1 MIKHLHIKFFLLL
14 FILCSQGGSLLAKDI
29 LMGSTSSINVN
40 TGDYFY
46 DDGKNRNY
54 ANDKDY
60 TIVLKSAPGT
70 QIQVVFESFDVESE
84 SSCGYDWLNA
94 FDGNGTTASSLIGKY
109 CGTTNPSPVLSTGSD
124 LTFQFHS
131 DGSVK
136 KSGWKAR
143 IEVVVPSV
151 VGQGFWF
158 KADAG
163 VNGNVTSWTDQSGN
177 GHTANNS
184 GNVSKINNR
193 LNFNPILNFSGVNRQ
208 FPVSGTASVQTLL
221 VVNKTPATNN
231 DLSGLIGANG
241 DKGVRLAIP
250 GQSWKGDN
258 NRDDWVNTTQVGTGR
273 INGLSDRNMV
283 HNSQWHIADLTRYQA
298 LSGDYYLGGYYSN
311 RPYSG
316 EIAEVL
322 AVSSAVTNPVQI
334 ETYLAIKYG
343 ITLGNTTNPVD
354 YVNASGAKV
363 WNGSSKYQNNIA
375 GIARVDSPYA
385 LHQKVSSTNNT
396 ASTSGS
402 NVTMSTINDFTKS
415 NQDASRTDLADGDY
429 LLWGDDAGASA
440 SWQDN
445 GDYQTVAR
453 KWKLEET
460 GSLGTTYF
468 QINLKSYPNAVGNY
482 LLIVDNDQDVA
493 NGIINSYVLANTTGD
508 LYSTSFTPPNG
519 TSYFTIGY
527 YSGSNITVA
536 DCLGAKTICDAVY
549 DEPSPEIEGQGF
561 VLNELPAV
569 TNTCMPD
576 EKNGIW
582 YSFTPQ
588 NDVDADLKFRITPKQ
603 SSDDYDWVIFD
614 VTNVNCEDLRARGMD
629 ADVFVSGNTYGSNW
643 NNGATGADSDMGG
656 SGNCNGPGTNNGPKW
671 NSDVRVKPDHHYV
684 LYVSNWSESNN
695 GYTISFDQGGSAIIY
710 DDIPPDLSGV
720 VQACYGTNELKV
732 DFTEIIPCGSLDKN
746 DITVTIGGISYNV
759 IDVTSANCDSGGVGS
774 TSYVFIL
781 DRTILD
787 VGASSLQIE
796 ASGIADMCGN
806 VNLVTSNMSFNVY
819 EVVAALSSNKN
830 PVCIGE
836 IITVTADASGGSGAY
851 TYEFYLNDN
860 PLVSNA
866 QYSISDNQLSSG
878 AFVDGDVVKVK
889 VTDENGCFVTSA
901 EINLTI
907 NSLPAEPTGA
917 GAQSL
922 CSTSTVTDLSV
933 IPPSG
938 STVNWY
944 SAANGGTAL
953 ADTEVLVNGSTYYAE
968 SENTTTG
975 CLSSSRLAVSVTV
988 TDNEDPTAIC
998 KNITIQLDASGN
1010 ASITAAQIDNGSS
1023 DNCGIASMSLSKTD
1037 FNCDN
1042 VSTNQVVASS
1052 NGYSVNIEVWPV
1064 SVNPVG
1070 TTCDYGYNYTVT
1082 LGYDISFSGSG
1093 IPAGVYTLQGTLGC
1107 GGFFSL
1113 PNGGGS
1119 GTVET
1124 TNAWRGASDCAT
1136 ITPEILGC
1144 TDATIVIEGP
1154 GIPNQN
1160 ISLPLSSPNTV
1171 ELTVVDNSGN
1181 TSTCSANVF
1190 VEDNAA
1196 PTAICKDITIQLD
1209 ATGNA
1214 SIVASDIDGGSSDA
1228 CGILSMTASMTSFGV
1243 ANVGENTVTLTV
1255 TDNNGNVSICDATV
1269 TVEDDV
1275 APTAICKDITVQL
1288 DVSGNASITAVQ
1300 IDNGSSD
1307 ASGISDLSVSP
1318 STFSCSNIGA
1328 NTVTLTVTD
1337 NNSQVSTCTATVTVQ
1352 DVTNPLTPT
1361 LADVTGECGATATVP
1376 TTTDACAGT
1385 ITGTTSD
1392 ALTYNTQGTHVIAWT
1407 FDDGNGNSI
1416 VVNQNVI
1423 IADNK
1428 APVADLAS
1436 LPNVTAQCEVTSLTA
1451 PTATDNCD
1459 GAITGTHSE
1468 TFPLTASKTVVWT
1481 YTDGSGNTS
1490 TQTQNVVINDT
1501 TDPVADAA
1509 SLSDVTAQCEVT
1521 SLTAPTATDNC
1532 DGAITGT
1539 HSETFPITA
1548 SKTVV
1553 WTYTDGSGNTSTQTQ
1568 NVVIND
1574 TTDPVADAA
1583 SLSDVTA
1590 QCEVTSLT
1598 APTATDNCDGAITGT
1613 HSETFPITA
1622 SKTVVW
1628 TYTDGSGNST
1638 TQTQNVV
1645 INDTIDPVADA
1656 ASLSDVTAQCE
1667 VTSLTAPTATDNCS
1681 VVTVTSDAGLPIN
1694 TQGTTV
1700 VTWTYKDVAGNTSTQ
1715 TQNVIITDNI
1725 KPTITC
1731 LTDIMQVVDAGSC
1744 DAVVTYATP
1753 IGSDNCA
1760 GASTAQITGLSSG
1773 SAFPI
1778 GTTTNTFEVTD
1789 VAGNKASCS
1798 FNVTVTKENN
1808 IAVVDVSGS
1817 LSPETSDGSDNNNGN
1832 HCSDMNGLQAVIS
1845 PSGYTYSPGTSQ
1857 VQFRVDRLCD
1867 AGTWSFAYSIGGAGV
1882 NVDKVLI
1889 TDVGTSTNSSGVIS
1903 VPSEKNYVLFTI
1915 DVDNVVGTT
1924 LLIDFTISNGGTDS
1938 AIKDAI
1944 TIQHNLKMIPQI
1956 VGFD

>member
-1 MIKHLHIKFFLLL
+1 MAKVDLYAQTVLSPTEDVCAGELKQYKVEGSAGSTIYW
-14 FILCSQGGSLLAKDI
+14 SVEGGAVYNGGSPVIDQDLVTPGFQYSEL
-29 LMGSTSSINVN
+29 
-40 TGDYFY
+40 
-46 DDGKNRNY
+46 
-54 ANDKDY
+54 
-60 TIVLKSAPGT
+60 IVSG
-70 QIQVVFESFDVESE
+70 E
-84 SSCGYDWLNA
+84 
-94 FDGNGTTASSLIGKY
+94 SLIGILWNVTAGDY
-109 CGTTNPSPVLSTGSD
+109 LVRAFEETAGSCVSANMD
-124 LTFQFHS
+124 LTVTVSNLPDQS
-131 DGSVK
+131 LALNNPAVCPGGTASITLTN
-136 KSGWKAR
+136 S
-143 IEVVVPSV
+143 ES
-151 VGQGFWF
+151 
-158 KADAG
+158 G
-163 VNGNVTSWTDQSGN
+163 VNYQLRLDSDDSDVGTAIAGTGGNITFDVNPLVTTVYNVYAENLVSTCGVELDNKSTVTVEDVIDPVAVCKNITIQLDATGNASITPSQIDNGSTDN
-177 GHTANNS
+177 CTAVASLGFSLDKTNFTCADLGANTVVLTVTDET
-184 GNVSKINNR
+184 GNVS
-193 LNFNPILNFSGVNRQ
+193 
-208 FPVSGTASVQTLL
+208 TC
-221 VVNKTPATNN
+221 
-231 DLSGLIGANG
+231 
-241 DKGVRLAIP
+241 
-250 GQSWKGDN
+250 
-258 NRDDWVNTTQVGTGR
+258 
-273 INGLSDRNMV
+273 
-283 HNSQWHIADLTRYQA
+283 
-298 LSGDYYLGGYYSN
+298 
-311 RPYSG
+311 
-316 EIAEVL
+316 
-322 AVSSAVTNPVQI
+322 
-334 ETYLAIKYG
+334 
-343 ITLGNTTNPVD
+343 
-354 YVNASGAKV
+354 
-363 WNGSSKYQNNIA
+363 
-375 GIARVDSPYA
+375 
-385 LHQKVSSTNNT
+385 
-396 ASTSGS
+396 TS
-402 NVTMSTINDFTKS
+402 I
-415 NQDASRTDLADGDY
+415 
-429 LLWGDDAGASA
+429 
-440 SWQDN
+440 
-445 GDYQTVAR
+445 
-453 KWKLEET
+453 
-460 GSLGTTYF
+460 
-468 QINLKSYPNAVGNY
+468 
-482 LLIVDNDQDVA
+482 
-493 NGIINSYVLANTTGD
+493 
-508 LYSTSFTPPNG
+508 
-519 TSYFTIGY
+519 
-527 YSGSNITVA
+527 
-536 DCLGAKTICDAVY
+536 
-549 DEPSPEIEGQGF
+549 
-561 VLNELPAV
+561 
-569 TNTCMPD
+569 
-576 EKNGIW
+576 
-582 YSFTPQ
+582 
-588 NDVDADLKFRITPKQ
+588 
-603 SSDDYDWVIFD
+603 
-614 VTNVNCEDLRARGMD
+614 
-629 ADVFVSGNTYGSNW
+629 
-643 NNGATGADSDMGG
+643 
-656 SGNCNGPGTNNGPKW
+656 
-671 NSDVRVKPDHHYV
+671 
-684 LYVSNWSESNN
+684 
-695 GYTISFDQGGSAIIY
+695 
-710 DDIPPDLSGV
+710 
-720 VQACYGTNELKV
+720 
-732 DFTEIIPCGSLDKN
+732 
-746 DITVTIGGISYNV
+746 
-759 IDVTSANCDSGGVGS
+759 
-774 TSYVFIL
+774 
-781 DRTILD
+781 
-787 VGASSLQIE
+787 
-796 ASGIADMCGN
+796 
-806 VNLVTSNMSFNVY
+806 
-819 EVVAALSSNKN
+819 
-830 PVCIGE
+830 
-836 IITVTADASGGSGAY
+836 
-851 TYEFYLNDN
+851 
-860 PLVSNA
+860 
-866 QYSISDNQLSSG
+866 
-878 AFVDGDVVKVK
+878 
-889 VTDENGCFVTSA
+889 
-901 EINLTI
+901 
-907 NSLPAEPTGA
+907 
-917 GAQSL
+917 
-922 CSTSTVTDLSV
+922 
-933 IPPSG
+933 
-938 STVNWY
+938 
-944 SAANGGTAL
+944 
-953 ADTEVLVNGSTYYAE
+953 
-968 SENTTTG
+968 
-975 CLSSSRLAVSVTV
+975 VTV

-998 KNITIQLDASGN
+998 KDITIQLDASGN

-1037 FNCDN
+1037 FNCDD

-1052 NGYSVNIEVWPV
+1052 NGYSVNIKVWPI

-1093 IPAGVYTLQGTLGC
+1093 IPAGLYTLQGTLGC

-1124 TNAWRGASDCAT
+1124 ANAWRGASDCAT

-1144 TDATIVIEGP
+1144 TDATIVIDGP

-1228 CGILSMTASMTSFGV
+1228 CGILSMTASMTSFGM

-1481 YTDGSGNTS
+1481 YTDGSGNSTTQTQNVVINDTTDPVADAASLSDVTAQCEVTS
-1490 TQTQNVVINDT
+1490 LTAPTATDNCDGAITGTHSETFPITASKTVVWTYTDGSGNTSTQTQNVVINDTTDPIADAASLSDVTAQCEVTSLTAPTATDNCDGAITGTHSEMFPITASKTVVWTYTDGSGNSTTQTQNVVINDTTDPVADAASLSDVTAQCEVTSLTAPTATDNCDGAITGTHSETFPITASKTVVWTYTDGSGNSTTQTQNVVINDTTDPVADAASLSDVTAQCEVTSLTAPTATDNCDGAITGTHSETFPITASKTVVWTYTDGSGNTSTQTQNVVINDTTDPIADAASLSDVTAQCEVTSLTAPTATDNCDGAITGTHSEMFPITASKTVVWTYTDGSGNSTTQTQNVVINDT

-1598 APTATDNCDGAITGT
+1598 APTATDNC
-1613 HSETFPITA
+1613 
-1622 SKTVVW
+1622 
-1628 TYTDGSGNST
+1628 
-1638 TQTQNVV
+1638 
-1645 INDTIDPVADA
+1645 
-1656 ASLSDVTAQCE
+1656 
-1667 VTSLTAPTATDNCS
+1667 S

-1715 TQNVIITDNI
+1715 TQNVIINDNI